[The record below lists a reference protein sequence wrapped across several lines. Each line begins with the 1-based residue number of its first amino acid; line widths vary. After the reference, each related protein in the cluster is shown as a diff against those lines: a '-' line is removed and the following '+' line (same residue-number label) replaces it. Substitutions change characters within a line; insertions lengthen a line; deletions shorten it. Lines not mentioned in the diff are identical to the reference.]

1 MARKAC
7 HADESCQY
15 LTGEFF
21 IQVAIENER
30 GYTPFGRF
38 PTLETAVAAAR
49 EFNQN
54 AGLTEDDV
62 RRIRLSSMTWSNQR

>member
-1 MARKAC
+1 MPRKAC
-7 HADESCQY
+7 HSDESCQY
-15 LTGEFF
+15 LNGDFF

-38 PTLETAVAAAR
+38 KTLDNAVAAALT
-49 EFNQN
+49 FNQN

-62 RRIRLSSMTWSNQR
+62 RRIRLSSMNWGTV